1 VVFVRKEELTV
12 SMKSKIIPA
21 IAVFSLIAMYACEDI
36 QTIPARPHIDYTSFS
51 VFDTTDLLGNTVKG
65 GRLKFF
71 FEDGDGD
78 LGLAAPVEDQTNDS
92 INLFLRLYRMNDGV
106 MSPAPDDDPLKP
118 SGFRIPYMI
127 RTGLNK
133 VLRGNISVD
142 FMYLFTTKED
152 SIKYVFYIKDR
163 AENISNIDSTST
175 LPLFYNGV
183 YTQ

>member
-1 VVFVRKEELTV
+1 
-12 SMKSKIIPA
+12 MKSKVILVF
-21 IAVFSLIAMYACEDI
+21 AVFLLIAMYSCEDI
-36 QTIPARPHIDYTSFS
+36 QTIPARPRIDYTSFT
-51 VFDTTDLLGNTVKG
+51 VFDTTDLLGNIVKG

-78 LGLAAPVEDQTNDS
+78 LGLASPVEDQTNDS
-92 INLFLRLYRMNDGV
+92 INLFLKLYRMNDGV
-106 MSPAPDDDPLKP
+106 LEPAPDNDPLNP
-118 SGFRIPYMI
+118 TGFRIPYMI

-133 VLRGNISVD
+133 VLRGDITVD

-183 YTQ
+183 YTE

>member
-1 VVFVRKEELTV
+1 
-12 SMKSKIIPA
+12 MKSKIIPA
-21 IAVFSLIAMYACEDI
+21 VAIFSLITLYSCEDI
-36 QTIPARPHIDYTSFS
+36 QKIPARPRVDYTSFT
-51 VFDTTDLLGNTVKG
+51 VFDTTDLLDNKVKG

-92 INLFLRLYRMNDGV
+92 INLFLKLYRMENGI
-106 MSPAPDDDPLKP
+106 MTPAPDDDPLKP

-127 RTGLNK
+127 RTGLNR

-163 AENISNIDSTST
+163 AENISNIDSTSI

-183 YTQ
+183 YAE